1 MAGDG
6 SAWNRDN
13 AGKRRETKEDEKMR
27 MRTVGLLLVIGLA
40 LAGCAEQA
48 RDGETEVSET
58 GVGDDE
64 VVFGTH
70 TDLSGVVAI
79 WGTGVVNAVRM
90 RFDEANAAGGV
101 HGRKLRYI
109 VEDTGYQVP
118 RAIQAANKLIYRDK
132 IFAMLLAVGTP
143 TNNAV
148 LEEQLEAG
156 VPNLFPL
163 TGARSMAEPF
173 HRLKFTARGIY
184 YDEIRSAVKYFHDAQ
199 GAEAFCA
206 IYHDTEYGLEILEA
220 VNDQLAQIGLERTAA
235 SAYLPTETEFTAAVL
250 KLKNAGCQVVLMGS
264 VHRDTILILEAARKI
279 GWQDVAWVGNNAVFA
294 QVIAEQESGSGEGFY
309 CFVHMAK
316 LYEDTIEEPRV
327 RAWWDAYV
335 ERYGVEPGLAAME
348 GYRNAD
354 LVIEVLERVGRD
366 LTRERF
372 VAALE
377 RVDDYE
383 DIFGYR
389 VRFSPSDHNGVKTSS
404 LTVVENGRF
413 KKLAHEVSY
422 ES

>member
-1 MAGDG
+1 M
-6 SAWNRDN
+6 SQSLIL
-13 AGKRRETKEDEKMR
+13 
-27 MRTVGLLLVIGLA
+27 VGFLGLSLVLL
-40 LAGCAEQA
+40 GCAGS
-48 RDGETEVSET
+48 GEESQRVGGET
-58 GVGDDE
+58 GVSDDE
-64 VVFGTH
+64 VVLGTH

-79 WGTGVVNAVRM
+79 WGVGVVNGMRM
-90 RFDEANAAGGV
+90 RIDEVNAAGGV
-101 HGRKLRYI
+101 HGRQVRVV

-118 RAIQAANKLIYRDK
+118 RAIQAANKLIHRDK
-132 IFAMLLAVGTP
+132 IFAMILAVGTP

-184 YDEIRSAVKYFHDAQ
+184 YDEIRSAVKYFHDTE
-199 GAEAFCA
+199 GAESFCA
-206 IYHDTEYGLEILEA
+206 IYHDSEYGLEILEA
-220 VNDQLAQIGLERTAA
+220 VDDQLADMGMEIAA
-235 SAYLPTETEFTAAVL
+235 HSASLPTETEFTAAVL
-250 KLKNAGCQVVLMGS
+250 KLRNAGCEVVLMGS
-264 VHRDTILILEAARKI
+264 VHRDTILILEAARKV
-279 GWQDVAWVGNNAVFA
+279 GWQDVAWVGNNAAFA
-294 QVIAEQESGSGEGFY
+294 QVIAEQTSGSGEGYY

-316 LYEDTIEEPRV
+316 LYEDSIVDERV

-335 ERYGVEPGLAAME
+335 ARHGDAPGLAAME
-348 GYRNAD
+348 GYRNTGI
-354 LVIEVLERVGRD
+354 VIEALERAGRD
-366 LTRERF
+366 LTREGF
-372 VAALE
+372 IAALE
-377 RVDDYE
+377 GIDDYQ

-389 VRFSPSDHNGVKTSS
+389 VSFSPEDHNGVKTSS